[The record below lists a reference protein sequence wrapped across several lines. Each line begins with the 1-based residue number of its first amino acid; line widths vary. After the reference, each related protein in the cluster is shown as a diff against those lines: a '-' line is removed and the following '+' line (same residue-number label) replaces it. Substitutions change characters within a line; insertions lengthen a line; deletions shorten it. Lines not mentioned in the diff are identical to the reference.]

1 MWTIERVRKELDT
14 LAKADGITIDVPVSA
29 NGRLR
34 TTLGRVRSYRSTC
47 LPISIEFSQKL
58 LNEGTDNDIL
68 NTVKHEYVHYF
79 LLVTT
84 GENHGHDYMFKAKCA
99 EIGCTHNKTRNDI
112 ESEEM
117 MAPTAQSKYE
127 VYCPDCNET
136 IGTYSRMC
144 KTLRNLD
151 NCSCGIC
158 GGKALKMIQ
167 NW

>member
-47 LPISIEFSQKL
+47 LPIDIEFSKRL
-58 LNEGTDNDIL
+58 LEEGTDNDII
-68 NTVKHEYVHYF
+68 NTIKHEYVHFF

-99 EIGCTHNKTRNDI
+99 EIGCTHDKTRNDV
-112 ESEEM
+112 ESEAM
-117 MAPTAQSKYE
+117 TDPHQFKYE
-127 VYCPDCNET
+127 IVCTTCHKT

-151 NCSCGIC
+151 CCRCKRC
-158 GGKALKMIQ
+158 GGSALKMIQ

>member
-1 MWTIERVRKELDT
+1 MWTIERVRKELDA

-47 LPISIEFSQKL
+47 LPIDIEFSKRL
-58 LNEGTDNDIL
+58 LEEGTDNDII

-84 GENHGHDYMFKAKCA
+84 GENHGHDYMFKAKCEA
-99 EIGCTHNKTRNDI
+99 IGCTHDKTRNEI

-117 MAPTAQSKYE
+117 IDPHQFKYE
-127 VYCPDCNET
+127 IVCTTCNKT

-151 NCSCGIC
+151 CCRCKIC

>member
-1 MWTIERVRKELDT
+1 MWTIDQVIIKLNEL
-14 LAKADGITIDVPVSA
+14 AAADGIVIDVPVSA

-58 LNEGTDNDIL
+58 LNEGTDNDII
-68 NTVKHEYVHYF
+68 NVIKHEYVHFF

-84 GENHGHDYMFKAKCA
+84 GENHGHDYMFKNKCA
-99 EIGCTHNKTRNDI
+99 EIGCEHNKTRNEL
-112 ESEEM
+112 ESED
-117 MAPTAQSKYE
+117 MAPAAQFKYE
-127 VYCPDCNET
+127 VYCPDCNKT

-151 NCSCGIC
+151 YCSCGRC